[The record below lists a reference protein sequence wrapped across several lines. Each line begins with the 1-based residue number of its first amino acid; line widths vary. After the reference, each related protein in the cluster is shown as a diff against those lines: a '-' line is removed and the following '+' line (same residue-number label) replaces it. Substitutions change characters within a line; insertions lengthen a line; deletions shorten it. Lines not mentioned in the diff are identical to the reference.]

1 MARAAMINLVLS
13 LVVGLAIALAIR
25 LGFDFPWVAAIIP
38 GTIGFVG
45 AFILLGRRIF
55 VKIQAINTEVQKELQ
70 AMPPNPREQKVKI
83 EKAIKLLETALQF
96 ERWQFLVGAEVHGQI
111 GMIKYMVKDT
121 DGALPEL
128 TKANPRNYLAQAML
142 GAIAFQKKDTAA
154 MEKRFELSVT
164 NGKKE
169 GLMWA
174 AYAWCLL
181 QNKERDKAI
190 KVLSRGV
197 EANPSDEKLKAA
209 LTALQNDKK
218 LKMKAWEP
226 GWWQLGLEA
235 PQQPQPM
242 FAGGGRSMRFRR

>member
-1 MARAAMINLVLS
+1 MINLVLS
-13 LVVGLAIALAIR
+13 LAAGLVVALAIR
-25 LGFDFPWVAAIIP
+25 LGGGFPWVAAIIP
-38 GTIGFVG
+38 GTIAFVA

-55 VKIQAINTEVQKELQ
+55 VKIQAINTQVQAELQ
-70 AMPPNPREQKVKI
+70 SMPPNPREQKVKI
-83 EKAIKLLETALQF
+83 DKAIKLLETALQF

-121 DGALPEL
+121 EGAVPEL
-128 TKANPRNYLAQAML
+128 AKANPRNYLAQAML
-142 GAIAFQKKDTAA
+142 GAIAFQKKDMAA
-154 MEKRFELSVT
+154 MAKRFEAAVT

-169 GLMWA
+169 SLMWA

-181 QNKERDKAI
+181 QNKDRDKAI
-190 KVLSRGV
+190 AVLGRGV
-197 EANPSDEKLKAA
+197 AANPSDEKLKAA

-235 PQQPQPM
+235 PQQQQPM
-242 FAGGGRSMRFRR
+242 FAGGGRQMCFRR

>member
-1 MARAAMINLVLS
+1 MINLVLS
-13 LVVGLAIALAIR
+13 LAAGLIIALAIR
-25 LGFDFPWVAAIIP
+25 LGGGFPWVAAIIP
-38 GTIGFVG
+38 GTIAFIA

-55 VKIQAINTEVQKELQ
+55 VKIQAINTQVQAELQ
-70 AMPPNPREQKVKI
+70 AMPPNPREQKVRI
-83 EKAIKLLETALQF
+83 DKAVKLLETALQF
-96 ERWQFLVGAEVHGQI
+96 ERWQFLVGAEIHGQI

-121 DGALPEL
+121 EGAVPEL
-128 TKANPRNYLAQAML
+128 TQANPRNYLAQAML
-142 GAIAFQKKDTAA
+142 AAIAFQKKDTAA
-154 MEKRFELSVT
+154 MSKRFEAAVT

-169 GLMWA
+169 GMMWA

-181 QNKERDKAI
+181 QNKERDRAI
-190 KVLSRGV
+190 AVLVRGV
-197 EANPSDEKLKAA
+197 AVNPSDEKLKAA

-242 FAGGGRSMRFRR
+242 FAGGGR

>member
-1 MARAAMINLVLS
+1 MINLVLS
-13 LVVGLAIALAIR
+13 FAIGLGIAVLIR
-25 LGFDFPWVAAIIP
+25 LGFGFPWVAAIIP
-38 GTIGFVG
+38 GTIAFIA

-55 VKIQAINTEVQKELQ
+55 VKLQAINTEVQKELQ
-70 AMPPNPREQKVKI
+70 AMPPNQREQKIKI
-83 EKAIKLLETALQF
+83 EKAIKLLETALVYQ
-96 ERWQFLVGAEVHGQI
+96 RWQFLVGAEIHGQI

-121 DGALPEL
+121 EAAVPEL
-128 TKANPRNYLAQAML
+128 AQANPRNYLAQAML
-142 GAIAFQKKDTAA
+142 AAVAFQKKDYPL
-154 MEKRFELSVT
+154 MERRFENAVT
-164 NGKKE
+164 HGKKE

-181 QNKERDKAI
+181 QIKEKDKAI
-190 KVLSRGV
+190 KVFARAVGQ
-197 EANPSDEKLKAA
+197 NPSDEKLKGA

-235 PQQPQPM
+235 PPQAQPV

>member
-1 MARAAMINLVLS
+1 MINLALS
-13 LVVGLAIALAIR
+13 LAAGLAVALLIK
-25 LGFDFPWVAAIIP
+25 LGFGFPWVAAIIP
-38 GTIGFVG
+38 GTIAFIA

-55 VKIQAINTEVQKELQ
+55 VKIQAINAEVQKELQ
-70 AMPPNPREQKVKI
+70 AMPPNPREQKVRI
-83 EKAIKLLETALQF
+83 DKAIKLLETALQF
-96 ERWQFLVGAEVHGQI
+96 ERWQFLVAAEVHGQI

-121 DGALPEL
+121 EGAVPALA
-128 TKANPRNYLAQAML
+128 KANPRNYLAQAML
-142 GAIAFQKKDTAA
+142 GAIAFQKKDAAA
-154 MEKRFELSVT
+154 MEKRFEAAVT

-174 AYAWCLL
+174 SYAWCLL

-190 KVLSRGV
+190 KVLARGV

-209 LTALQNDKK
+209 LVALQNDKK

-242 FAGGGRSMRFRR
+242 FAGGGRGMRFRR